1 MKSKMI
7 KALFVF
13 GTRPEAIKLCPLIK
27 EFEKHEDIF
36 ETRVCVTAQHREMLD
51 QVLELFNI
59 KPNCD
64 LDIMTERQSL
74 PSLTVHALLGVTG
87 VMEREKPDLVFVQ
100 GDTTTTFAAAQ
111 AAFYLKIP
119 VAHIEAGLRTKNR
132 YSPFPEEINRRLTS
146 VMADFHFAP
155 TEGAKRNLIAEGFDE
170 SSIYVTGNTVID
182 ALLTVVREQGAEV
195 RSHPSEIEKKKAFHG
210 VKRSEVKR
218 RELLRYFEEKW
229 NIVFPADTNK
239 SKLILVTG
247 HRRESFGEGFKR
259 ICKALSIL
267 AGNNHDIQIVYPVHL
282 NPNVQDPVYSIL
294 GNVDNIHLIP
304 PLDYEPF
311 VFLMSQSDLIL
322 TDSGGIQE
330 EAPTLGVPV
339 LVMRDTSERPE
350 GIEAGSARLVGTDVE
365 KIVRETQ
372 KLLDNDDEYKR
383 MSNAINPYGDG
394 KASKRIVRIISKHL
408 GKNI

>member
-1 MKSKMI
+1 MKSKTI
-7 KALFVF
+7 KLLFVF
-13 GTRPEAIKLCPLIK
+13 GTRPEAIKLSPLIK
-27 EFEKHEDIF
+27 EFEKHEEIF
-36 ETRVCVTAQHREMLD
+36 KTRVCVTAQHREMLD
-51 QVLELFNI
+51 QVLELFSI
-59 KPNCD
+59 KPHYD

-74 PSLTVHALLGVTG
+74 SSLTASVLLGVTE
-87 VMEREKPDLVFVQ
+87 VIEKENPDVVFVQ

-119 VAHIEAGLRTKNR
+119 IAHIEAGLRTKNR
-132 YSPFPEEINRRLTS
+132 CSPFPEEINRRLTS

-155 TEGAKRNLIAEGFDE
+155 TEGAKRNLVGEGIEE
-170 SSIYVTGNTVID
+170 SSIFVTGNTVID
-182 ALLTVVREQGAEV
+182 ALITVVRDQG
-195 RSHPSEIEKKKAFHG
+195 SEIRQK
-210 VKRSEVKR
+210 
-218 RELLRYFEEKW
+218 ELNKYFMEKW
-229 NIVFPADTNK
+229 GLTLRNDSGN

-247 HRRESFGEGFKR
+247 HRRESFGKGFAR

-267 AGNNHDIQIVYPVHL
+267 AGNNHDIKIVYPVHL
-282 NPNVQDPVYSIL
+282 NPNVQEPVYAIL
-294 GNVDNIHLIP
+294 GDVDNIHLIP

-311 VFLMSQSDLIL
+311 VFLMNQCNLIL

-350 GIEAGSARLVGTDVE
+350 GIEAGSARLVGTDIE
-365 KIVRETQ
+365 AIVAETQ

-394 KASKRIVRIISKHL
+394 KASKRIVRIISEHFRHPIKL
-408 GKNI
+408 RMSDYID